1 MLVVEDDLNFI
12 FPSMRVV
19 KYKKRNIFNSKE
31 IICCFNARKMKPES
45 NWKERTLEDMEK
57 EEWGNADA
65 TDTGLV
71 KHIMALRKV
80 PLSKFSVEDMRR
92 MIGQQFSLDYLVPLA
107 LGTLEEN
114 LFAEGDFYEGDLLCN
129 VLEIKPEFWEK
140 NRHYWSV
147 LDGLIRDRLEEI
159 RERHIGVEIFYS
171 VKD

>member
-31 IICCFNARKMKPES
+31 IICCFNARKMKLES

-71 KHIMALRKV
+71 KHIMA
-80 PLSKFSVEDMRR
+80 RR
-92 MIGQQFSLDYLVPLA
+92 Q
-107 LGTLEEN
+107 
-114 LFAEGDFYEGDLLCN
+114 
-129 VLEIKPEFWEK
+129 PE
-140 NRHYWSV
+140 
-147 LDGLIRDRLEEI
+147 
-159 RERHIGVEIFYS
+159 
-171 VKD
+171 

>member
-1 MLVVEDDLNFI
+1 
-12 FPSMRVV
+12 
-19 KYKKRNIFNSKE
+19 
-31 IICCFNARKMKPES
+31 MKLES